1 MHASTDQT
9 LHVQKSTIRA
19 LDCITSGNRLLG
31 KHGVQIKKNCCYDSN
46 DDVLLVPHIGRTIDI
61 QKKMLQKW

>member
-1 MHASTDQT
+1 
-9 LHVQKSTIRA
+9 
-19 LDCITSGNRLLG
+19 LLG
-31 KHGVQIKKNCCYDSN
+31 KPCVQIKKNCCYDSN

>member
-1 MHASTDQT
+1 
-9 LHVQKSTIRA
+9 LHVQKEYYQSSWIA
-19 LDCITSGNRLLG
+19 LQVEIECWGNMVSKL
-31 KHGVQIKKNCCYDSN
+31 KKNCCYDSN